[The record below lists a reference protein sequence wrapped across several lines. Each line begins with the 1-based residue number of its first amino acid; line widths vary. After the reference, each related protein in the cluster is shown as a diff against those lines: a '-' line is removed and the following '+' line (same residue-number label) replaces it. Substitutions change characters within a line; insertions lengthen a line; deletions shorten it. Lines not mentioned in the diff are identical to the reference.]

1 MKDLLKIMLILISII
16 LLTSCGKSE
25 ADIKYEKEKSEK
37 KAAQLKREQLKKEK
51 DKAISDLYLKYGM
64 VKGWE
69 NVDTFTYAL
78 QEMYLEKGKT
88 MVFEGTLK
96 DIMKSDDTYFL
107 IVEGI
112 NEYYGHNNIANI
124 SLDSEKFNELRKHLK
139 SKSNSLGG
147 CFVFKVSNI
156 ISPLYQIKSG
166 SESGSEE
173 CSSFL
178 EYSMNESLLIFKG
191 DLIEFYISKNL

>member
-1 MKDLLKIMLILISII
+1 MKNSLKLIIILISII

-25 ADIKYEKEKSEK
+25 ADIKQEK
-37 KAAQLKREQLKKEK
+37 KAAEKKANELKEEQLGKANE
-51 DKAISDLYLKYGM
+51 KAISDLYLKYGM

-69 NVDTFTYAL
+69 NVDTFTYTL

-88 MVFEGTLK
+88 MVFEGELK
-96 DIMKSDDTYFL
+96 DITKSDDTYFL

-166 SESGSEE
+166 SESDGEE
-173 CSSFL
+173 CRSFL
-178 EYSMNESLLIFKG
+178 KYSMKESLLIFKG
-191 DLIEFYISKNL
+191 DLIEFYINKSL

>member
-1 MKDLLKIMLILISII
+1 MKNLSKLIIVFISII

-25 ADIKYEKEKSEK
+25 RKIKEEK
-37 KAAQLKREQLKKEK
+37 KEAERVATELKEAEIDKAN

-112 NEYYGHNNIANI
+112 NGYYAHNNIANI

-139 SKSNSLGG
+139 SKSNSIKG

-166 SESGSEE
+166 SESDSEE

-191 DLIEFYISKNL
+191 DLIEFYINKSL